1 MARTSSQK
9 KDWENPPQTEIDRL
23 LTEAK
28 TVAVVG
34 LSANTSKASHRVAA
48 YLKAKGYTIIPVNPN
63 ETEILG
69 EKSYP
74 DLASIG
80 KKIDIVDVFR
90 RSEDTPPIVKA
101 AIALGAGAVW
111 LQEGII
117 SQESY
122 ELARDAGI
130 PIIMD
135 RCMYKEHKKLK
146 S

>member
-1 MARTSSQK
+1 MADSFAEG
-9 KDWENPPQTEIDRL
+9 KDWQNPSSEDIARL
-23 LTEAK
+23 LREAE

-34 LSANTSKASHRVAA
+34 LSANTAKASHRVAA
-48 YLKAKGYTIIPVNPN
+48 YLKSKGYTIIPVNPN
-63 ETEILG
+63 ESEILG

-101 AIALGAGAVW
+101 AIAIGPRAIW

-122 ELARDAGI
+122 DLAHEAGI
-130 PIIMD
+130 PIVMD
-135 RCMYKEHKKLK
+135 RCMYKERAKLE

>member
-1 MARTSSQK
+1 MAETSSPK
-9 KDWENPPQTEIDRL
+9 KTWKNPPRKEIERIL
-23 LTEAK
+23 KSAA

-34 LSANTSKASHRVAA
+34 LSANESRASHRVAK
-48 YLKAKGYTIIPVNPN
+48 YLKSKGYKIIPVNPN

-69 EKSYP
+69 EKSCP
-74 DLASIG
+74 DLASVG

-90 RSEDTPPIVKA
+90 KSEDTPPIVKT
-101 AIALGAGAVW
+101 AIAVGAGAVW
-111 LQEGII
+111 LQKGIV

-122 ELARDAGI
+122 DLAQEAGI
-130 PIIMD
+130 PIVMD